1 MRRAAAAKADAG
13 ALPGWDLSDLYPGP
27 RSDEVRRDLEQAAA
41 AAEALHEEFAGRVG
55 DLDGEILADL
65 IARYEAIK
73 ETLERLTS
81 YAYLVYCTAMDDAET
96 AQFFQTVR
104 EETTATESRLLF
116 LTLELNRIE
125 EDALADKLKAPAL
138 ARYAPWVRD
147 VRAFRPF
154 QLSDEV
160 ERLLLEKQVAGRAAW
175 MRLFDETMAALRFSV
190 RGEALGSAE
199 ALNLLSDKDR
209 EVRKEAAQALGTVL
223 GENVRTFAL
232 ITNTLAKDKEI
243 EDQWRGFERPIS
255 ARNLGNRVEDEVVD
269 ALIAAVEA
277 AAPRLAHRY
286 YALKARWM
294 GVDRLDYWDRNAP
307 LPEDDDRT
315 VGWDEAISTVLA
327 AYRAFSPELAGI
339 GRRFFDNDWID
350 VPVRNGKS
358 PGAFAHPTVPGAHP
372 YLLLNYQGKA
382 RDVMILAHELGHGVH
397 QVLAGG
403 QGLLLAETPLTLAET
418 ASVFGE
424 QLTFRALLDG
434 ESEPER
440 RRVML
445 AGKVEDMLNT
455 VVRQVAF
462 CAFERRV
469 HEERRAGELTP
480 ERLSEHWLAVQSES
494 LGPALR
500 FHDEYRFYWAYI
512 PHFIHA
518 PFYVYAYAF
527 GECLVNALYA
537 VYRAEPAGFE
547 QKYLDMLRAGG
558 SLRHRELLAPFGL
571 DASDPA
577 FWSRGLDVIAGF
589 VDEPGGGALARKL
602 NPFGEPDRE
611 PGAALDGGAERLVAG
626 RPLRP
631 VGEAGLAVPGLVGA
645 ELLKR
650 LAQVGL
656 VLAEFL
662 GLRRVMLLDHFLDR
676 DGARHRRPL
685 AEQRARRTQRIAC
698 DVPDRGECGRPHPA
712 LDQQRVEGI
721 QMRLLRLGHFA
732 DRGRGAAAAE
742 HRELAVVDPLGAVL
756 AGVIHADHAGDRL
769 LWRGVAGEPVLARD
783 RGPRL
788 FALLFVVHVRALHDR
803 ATP

>member
-116 LTLELNRIE
+116 FALELNRIE
-125 EDALADKLKAPAL
+125 DDALEDKLKAPGL

-209 EVRKEAAQALGTVL
+209 DVRREAAQALGTVL

-315 VGWDEAISTVLA
+315 VGWEEAVTTVLA

-397 QVLAGG
+397 QVLAGR

-469 HEERRAGELTP
+469 HEERRSGELTP

-589 VDEPGGGALARKL
+589 VDEL
-602 NPFGEPDRE
+602 E
-611 PGAALDGGAERLVAG
+611 AAL
-626 RPLRP
+626 
-631 VGEAGLAVPGLVGA
+631 
-645 ELLKR
+645 
-650 LAQVGL
+650 
-656 VLAEFL
+656 
-662 GLRRVMLLDHFLDR
+662 
-676 DGARHRRPL
+676 
-685 AEQRARRTQRIAC
+685 
-698 DVPDRGECGRPHPA
+698 
-712 LDQQRVEGI
+712 
-721 QMRLLRLGHFA
+721 
-732 DRGRGAAAAE
+732 
-742 HRELAVVDPLGAVL
+742 
-756 AGVIHADHAGDRL
+756 
-769 LWRGVAGEPVLARD
+769 
-783 RGPRL
+783 
-788 FALLFVVHVRALHDR
+788 
-803 ATP
+803 